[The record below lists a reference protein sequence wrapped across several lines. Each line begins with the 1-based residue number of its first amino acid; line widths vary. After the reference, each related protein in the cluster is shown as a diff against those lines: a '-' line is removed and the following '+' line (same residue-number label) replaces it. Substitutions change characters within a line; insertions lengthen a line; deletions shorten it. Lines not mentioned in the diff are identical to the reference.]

1 MTDVFRSIHLALP
14 VRSIDE
20 AVSFFRAMMKAEVI
34 VMEKELG
41 RCTVAYDRFEFSLF
55 EMQAF
60 EGWTKRDFGPFHIGH
75 ELQSRSEVDQLHSRA
90 LTAKLNIVCSPFD
103 RSDGDYAFF
112 VRDPQGI
119 VFEFFCGGHVLSRA
133 ATS

>member
-20 AVSFFRAMMKAEVI
+20 AVSFFQAMMQAEVI
-34 VMEKELG
+34 VADKEPG

-55 EMQAF
+55 EMPAF

-75 ELQSRSEVDQLHSRA
+75 ELQARSEVDELHDRA
-90 LTAKLNIVCSPFD
+90 LIEGLDIVCSPFD
-103 RSDGDYAFF
+103 RNDGDYAFF

-119 VFEFFCGGHVLSRA
+119 VFEFFCGGHVLARA